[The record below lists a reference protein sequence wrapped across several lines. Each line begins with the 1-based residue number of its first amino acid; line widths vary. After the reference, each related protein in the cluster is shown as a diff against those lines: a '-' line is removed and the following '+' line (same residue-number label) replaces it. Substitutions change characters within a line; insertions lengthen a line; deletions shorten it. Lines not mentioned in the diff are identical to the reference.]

1 MSRRS
6 QPTARQRRLGAEL
19 RRLRETAGLGAQQA
33 AGPLGV
39 DAAELTRIEAGTV
52 AVRGETVRAL
62 AARCGAQD
70 EQLVRAL
77 AAMADE
83 PARGWWQAYHEL
95 LPQGFLDLAELEH
108 HASSIR
114 TVEVTRI
121 PALLQTEAH
130 ARAVFEHGLTSQLP
144 QRDLDA
150 RVAHR
155 MERRDSFHQ
164 HQSAP
169 LEAVIHEAAL
179 RIRVADRAVARDQ
192 LQVLLEASEHDHI
205 TIRVIPFDADS
216 VAAAGYAALYA
227 GGPVPPL
234 DTVQLDTVHGGVL
247 LDDPRQLTDYR
258 DFLTLARSQS
268 LDPEDSRALLHKVA
282 QEL

>member
-1 MSRRS
+1 MAHRS

-19 RRLRETAGLGAQQA
+19 RRLRETAGLSAEQA
-33 AGPLGV
+33 AGPAGV
-39 DAAELTRIEAGTV
+39 DPAELTRIEAGTV
-52 AVRGETVRAL
+52 AVRGETVRVL
-62 AARCGAQD
+62 AAHCAAPDQ
-70 EQLVRAL
+70 ELVRAL

-83 PARGWWQAYHEL
+83 PARGWWQAYQEL
-95 LPQGFLDLAELEH
+95 LPQGFLDLAELEY
-108 HASSIR
+108 HASSVR
-114 TVEVTRI
+114 TVEVTRV

-130 ARAVFEHGLTSQLP
+130 ARAVFEHGLTSRLP

-150 RVAHR
+150 RVAYR

-192 LQVLLEASEHDHI
+192 LQVLRDASEHDHI
-205 TIRVIPFDADS
+205 TIRVIPFDTDS

-227 GGPVPPL
+227 SGPVQPL

-247 LDDPRQLTDYR
+247 LDDPAQLTDYR
-258 DFLTLARSQS
+258 DFLTLARSHA
-268 LDPEDSRALLHKVA
+268 LPPADSRDFLHKVA